1 MKIILTERV
10 KTLGNVGEIV
20 NVTAGFARNYLF
32 PKKLAILADES
43 SSKKVQDYQ
52 KRLSKKINEEKK
64 LAEGVKAKLEAM
76 TFEFIKKVG
85 ASGKIF
91 GTLTTQEI
99 AAELEKKGFNVERKQ
114 IVLDD
119 VIKSVGTFEA
129 KAKLFND
136 VVAKFKVKVSIDAAQ
151 AEELKKQLEEAKML
165 KKLAK
170 EKAEA
175 AAALEAKAQEDAAN
189 AEAEAEAP
197 KKEEKAKKETKA
209 KKASK

>member
-64 LAEGVKAKLEAM
+64 IAEAAKAKLEAM

-85 ASGKIF
+85 ASGKLF

-99 AAELEKKGFNVERKQ
+99 AAELEKKGFSIERKQ
-114 IVLDD
+114 IVLDE
-119 VIKSVGTFEA
+119 VIKSVGTFEV

-175 AAALEAKAQEDAAN
+175 AAALEAKAQEEAAN
-189 AEAEAEAP
+189 AEAETP